1 MFVDYA
7 RIYVEGGRGGDG
19 CCSFRREKYVPRG
32 GPDGGDGGDGGS
44 VILQVDPSVATL
56 NAYRFRQ
63 HLRAEKGA
71 HGRGKDQHGR
81 FGEDLIARVPAGTEV
96 YDEKGD
102 QLAELLEPGQTWTAA
117 KGGRGGRGNA
127 RFATP
132 TDQAPRR
139 REEGAPGEQRTL
151 RLELRLLADVG
162 LIGMPNAGKSTLL
175 SRVSS
180 ARPRIADYPFTTL
193 TPHLGVVSAGR
204 FESFVMA
211 DIPGLIEGAH
221 RGAGLGIRFLR
232 HVERTSLLVHLV
244 DLSGTGEAEPV
255 RSLRAV
261 EEELRAAG
269 AGLIS
274 KPRIVAAT
282 KIDLVGGLPGAGEAL
297 ERLEKACRQSRIP
310 FAAISAVSGEGVDAL
325 LAKIARSL
333 RRRRSV
339 HPQRDSRHSAGRGRD
354 RAGEEE

>member
-1 MFVDYA
+1 MFVDHT
-7 RIYVEGGRGGDG
+7 RIHVEGGRGGDG

-56 NAYRFRQ
+56 TAYRFRQ
-63 HLRAEKGA
+63 HLRAEKGE

-81 FGEDLIARVPAGTEV
+81 SGSDLIARVPAGTEV
-96 YDEKGD
+96 YGEEGD
-102 QLAELLEPGQTWTAA
+102 PLADLVEPGQTWTAA

-127 RFATP
+127 RFASSTN
-132 TDQAPRR
+132 QAPRR
-139 REEGAPGEQRTL
+139 RDEGTPGEQRKL

-175 SRVSS
+175 SRISS
-180 ARPRIADYPFTTL
+180 AHPKIADYPFTTL
-193 TPHLGVVSAGR
+193 SPHLGVVSAGQ

-221 RGAGLGIRFLR
+221 GGAGLGIRFLR
-232 HVERTSLLVHLV
+232 HVERTSLLVHVV
-244 DLSGTGEAEPV
+244 DISGTDEADPV
-255 RSLRAV
+255 RNLRAI

-274 KPRIVAAT
+274 RPRIVAAT
-282 KIDLVGGLPGAGEAL
+282 KIDLLGGIPAAGEAL
-297 ERLEKACRQSRIP
+297 ERLEKACRQSRRP

-325 LAKIARSL
+325 VAKIGRSL

-339 HPQRDSRHSAGRGRD
+339 HPQRDSRHSAGRSRD